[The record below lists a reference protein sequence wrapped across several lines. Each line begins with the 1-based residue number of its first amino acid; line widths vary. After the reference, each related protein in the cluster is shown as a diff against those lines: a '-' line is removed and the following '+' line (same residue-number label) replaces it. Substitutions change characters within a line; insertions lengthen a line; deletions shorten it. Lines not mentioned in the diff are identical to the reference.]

1 MIKTGVLKL
10 LAVDSDQLS
19 NKLIGAALQDSG
31 LQILSACDPEVGFN
45 TFLRERP
52 QVVLLDSSMLRT
64 DGTGL
69 LERILSVDPGIDAIV
84 ITAHYSADSAVEMIQ
99 QGASD
104 YIAKPLDI
112 EKLRSRIARLLDEA
126 EIRRKTLRLDRELVN
141 ACQFEGMVGRSP
153 LMLDVFAQIRRV
165 APHFRT
171 VLVTGAT
178 GTGKELVA
186 LALHRLS
193 PVATGRFVTCN
204 CSALIEDL
212 FESELFGH
220 VRGAFTGAV
229 HEKVGLFEHADK
241 GTIFLDEIGELSL
254 TAQVKLLR
262 VLQNRQVQRVGSLTL
277 RTVDVRVIAA
287 THRNLKSMVRDG
299 LFREDLYYRLAV
311 AEIKQPALADR
322 REDMPLLERYFI
334 EKFAAE
340 YGKTIAG
347 LTRRAQARLATYLW
361 PGNVRELENT
371 IDNACMMTEKELIDI
386 SDLPERFRDLNRND
400 VMVDE
405 RFLSFEELQKRH
417 LVRVL
422 ESVGGNKV
430 RAAEILGIGR
440 ATIYQMLS
448 RIKQQGHDKATA

>member
-405 RFLSFEELQKRH
+405 CFLSFEELQKRH

>member
-193 PVATGRFVTCN
+193 PVAMGRFVTCN